1 MFTALMEKKWFYER
15 LFFGVL
21 ITMVKDKK
29 KYSIKVQKIE
39 CPSKIVLCITWSG
52 HE

>member
-1 MFTALMEKKWFYER
+1 MFTAPMEKKWFYER

-29 KYSIKVQKIE
+29 NTV
-39 CPSKIVLCITWSG
+39 
-52 HE
+52 